1 MTQFLGMLAAIALTA
16 LCWGVY
22 GPVIHEGQGLMG
34 SRLRPFMCV
43 GAAYFL
49 IAVIVPA
56 LLLARGGEKGSW
68 TMTGVLWSLLAG
80 ACGALGALGVILA
93 LAAGGKP
100 IYVMPLVFGGAPV
113 VNTLLSAYLNR
124 AFSQLKAPFLAGL
137 LLVITGAVT
146 VLIFKPQ
153 PQAHGAPAAAEKAG
167 EAAAPADA
175 TKPAADAAKPTETET
190 AAAEKVEKRTERFL
204 EVLLAVAMTVLCW
217 GAYGP
222 VLHKGQMAMQGSRL
236 RPLLCIGLAYFLIA
250 VLVPLALLGPL
261 GDSGNWS
268 VTGLLWSIAGG
279 TLGALGALGTILAF
293 NLGGKPFTVMPVVFG
308 CAPVIN
314 TLTSSLLQGTPL
326 ANLSPFFLA
335 GMLIVGVGAATVLA
349 FGPRGHAPAKPH

>member
-22 GPVIHEGQGLMG
+22 GPVIHEGQTLMD

-56 LLLARGGEKGSW
+56 ALLARGGEKGSW
-68 TMTGVLWSLLAG
+68 TMTGLLWSLLAG

-113 VNTLLSAYLNR
+113 VNTLLSASLNR

-153 PQAHGAPAAAEKAG
+153 PPAHEAQAATAQAG
-167 EAAAPADA
+167 EA
-175 TKPAADAAKPTETET
+175 TPAAHEPRPTDTAAGKAAK
-190 AAAEKVEKRTERFL
+190 AIDKRTERFV
-204 EVLLAVAMTVLCW
+204 EVLLAVALTVLCW

-250 VLVPLALLGPL
+250 VLVPLGLLGPL
-261 GDSGNWS
+261 GDSGSWN
-268 VTGLLWSIAGG
+268 VGGVLWGIGGG

-293 NLGGKPFTVMPVVFG
+293 TLGGKPFTVMPVVFG

-314 TLTSSLLQGTPL
+314 TLTSCLLQGTPL

-335 GMLIVGVGAATVLA
+335 GMLIVGVGAATLLA
-349 FGPRGHAPAKPH
+349 FGPRGHAPKPA